1 VLAPRRIL
9 LTGAGGFVGRH
20 LCAALHAAYPGAAL
34 LTEPFDVCDA
44 DAAAAAIQAAVPEA
58 CVHLAGISTVAAA
71 REDED
76 RAWRVNLHGTLNLAG
91 AILRFVPAC
100 QLVFASTADA
110 YGGSGGAITED
121 APLAPRS
128 VYAATKAAADLALG
142 AMAGEGLRA
151 IRLRPFNH
159 TGPGQS
165 GDFVVAAFAR
175 QIARIAAGVQAPV
188 LEVGNLESWR
198 DFLDVRDVC
207 AAYVA
212 VIARREALPAG
223 LILNIGSGEARR
235 IGDVLAELMTL
246 AGLRAEVRAAPAR
259 VRAGDVGRA
268 RADWKRAQLLLGWRP
283 TVPWSATLCD
293 VLEDWRRRVDER

>member
-1 VLAPRRIL
+1 MAAPQRIL
-9 LTGAGGFVGRH
+9 VTGGDGFVGRH
-20 LCAALHAAYPGAAL
+20 LCAALRAAFPNAAL
-34 LTEPFDVCDA
+34 LTDTFDVCDA
-44 DAAAAAIQAAVPEA
+44 HAVATAIEATGPEA
-58 CVHLAGISTVAAA
+58 CVHLAAISTVAAA

-76 RAWRVNLHGTLNLAG
+76 RAWRVNLHGTLHLAH
-91 AILRFVPAC
+91 AILRFAPAC

-121 APLAPRS
+121 IPLAPRN

-142 AMAGEGLRA
+142 AMAGEGLRV

-165 GDFVVAAFAR
+165 EDFVVPAFAR
-175 QIARIAAGVQAPV
+175 QIARIAAGMQAPV

-212 VIARREALPAG
+212 AIAQREALPAG
-223 LILNIGSGEARR
+223 VIVNIGSGEARR

-246 AGLRAEVRAAPAR
+246 AGLTAEVRAASAR
-259 VRAGDVGRA
+259 VRAGDGGRA
-268 RADWKRAQLLLGWRP
+268 RADAKRAQMLLGWRP
-283 TVPWSATLCD
+283 TVPWSATLRA
-293 VLEDWRRRVDER
+293 VLEDWRSRVGER